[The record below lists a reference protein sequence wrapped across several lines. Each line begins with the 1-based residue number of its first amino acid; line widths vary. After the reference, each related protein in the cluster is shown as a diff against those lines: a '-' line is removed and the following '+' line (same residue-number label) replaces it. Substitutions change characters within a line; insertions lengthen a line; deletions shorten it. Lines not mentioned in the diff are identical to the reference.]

1 MEHNKVSKLIQI
13 YNVHHC
19 FECVCYMG
27 NYQCTSSG
35 LYKMGNVPIFF
46 HHHCVNEE
54 ECNKLLFNEDIKTCK
69 KDVRRFILIRTKCL
83 SIFKKNDHEFYVY
96 KINAKRILEFGI
108 IEFPGKSGSHEQ
120 TKQLQKCSAI
130 KQKWSILFR

>member
-1 MEHNKVSKLIQI
+1 MFIIVLNVSVTWETI
-13 YNVHHC
+13 NVLQVV
-19 FECVCYMG
+19 FTKWEMFP
-27 NYQCTSSG
+27 SSFIITVST
-35 LYKMGNVPIFF
+35 KKNVINFF
-46 HHHCVNEE
+46 SM
-54 ECNKLLFNEDIKTCK
+54 KTLK
-69 KDVRRFILIRTKCL
+69 HVRRMFRRFILITTKGL
-83 SIFKKNDHEFYVY
+83 SIFEKNDHKFYVY